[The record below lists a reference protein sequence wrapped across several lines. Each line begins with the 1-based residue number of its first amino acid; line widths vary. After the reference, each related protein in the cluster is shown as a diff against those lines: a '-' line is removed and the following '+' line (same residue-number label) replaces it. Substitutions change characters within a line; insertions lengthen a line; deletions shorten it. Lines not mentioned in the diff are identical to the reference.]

1 MNSFFIYLKSKINIL
16 IREVLSLKFFK
27 TYLSKNL
34 SFFGEKNTS
43 ELLRNC
49 DQEITVFTRCYN
61 AMITLTLEIIIV
73 ILILILIICSA
84 IDNINTIYF
93 LIFIFTFIC
102 KINKKFLTIK
112 IGEKR
117 FDLQT
122 LKIKYLVEGFGS
134 VREIKVNQNISYFV
148 NSFKM
153 TLSNL
158 F

>member
-73 ILILILIICSA
+73 ILILILII
-84 IDNINTIYF
+84 F
-93 LIFIFTFIC
+93 VQPLITLIPFIFLFLFSLLFVKST
-102 KINKKFLTIK
+102 KIF
-112 IGEKR
+112 
-117 FDLQT
+117 
-122 LKIKYLVEGFGS
+122 
-134 VREIKVNQNISYFV
+134 
-148 NSFKM
+148 
-153 TLSNL
+153 
-158 F
+158 